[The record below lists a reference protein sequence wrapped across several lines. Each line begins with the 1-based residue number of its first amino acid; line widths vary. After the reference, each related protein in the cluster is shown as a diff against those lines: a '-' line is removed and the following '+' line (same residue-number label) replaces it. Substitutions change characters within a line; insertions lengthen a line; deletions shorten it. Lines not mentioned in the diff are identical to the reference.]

1 MNRRY
6 INSKMGAKRANRVS
20 LFRYEHE
27 FSHVSVLSCIVLSLV
42 PDLPDEVIC
51 SDKRNPLDYSIA
63 VSKHMNSPR
72 EIMLQW
78 M

>member
-27 FSHVSVLSCIVLSLV
+27 FSHVSVLSSIVLSLV
-42 PDLPDEVIC
+42 PDEVIC